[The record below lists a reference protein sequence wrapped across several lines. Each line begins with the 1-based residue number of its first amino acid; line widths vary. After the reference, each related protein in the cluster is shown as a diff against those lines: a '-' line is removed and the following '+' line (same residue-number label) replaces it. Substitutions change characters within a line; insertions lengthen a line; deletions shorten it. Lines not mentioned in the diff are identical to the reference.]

1 MALWNGRL
9 TELLMTARDPAAAA
23 SHWAGLLG
31 GEAVDSGLVL
41 GGHTRIVIAEGP
53 AEALAEMHF
62 DAGSEMVAAAQ
73 SAGATTQADGSST
86 LTDPDGWLLCFH
98 HVADVEPLEVDSPT
112 LSHCTLGS
120 PSPPGQRGYYES
132 LLFLLSDQ
140 LGEIFCWLRPNPIHH
155 SVAFSA
161 SSDANIHHIAVELPD
176 RSAFIGAIDR
186 VVAQGGKLEFGPGR
200 HMVGGNLFAY
210 LRDDYG
216 IRWELCAEM
225 GRLDPD
231 RPPGLLTAEDRK
243 RSVNTFGPPP
253 PESFIKEPGGPPPAA
268 SAASPTAAALEID
281 P

>member
-1 MALWNGRL
+1 MALWNGKL

-31 GEAVDSGLVL
+31 GEADDAAVLL
-41 GGHTRIVIAEGP
+41 GGDTRIEIAEGP
-53 AEALAEMHF
+53 VEALAEMRF
-62 DAGSEMVAAAQ
+62 EAGGELLAVAEA
-73 SAGATTQADGSST
+73 AGAITQADGSLT
-86 LTDPDGWLLCFH
+86 LTDRDGWLLRFN
-98 HVADVEPLEVDSPT
+98 VVGEVGPLDVSSPT

-120 PSPPGQRGYYES
+120 PSPPGQRAYYES

-140 LGEIFCWLRPNPIHH
+140 LGDMFCWLRPNPIHH
-155 SVAFSA
+155 SVAFAA
-161 SSDANIHHIAVELPD
+161 SPEANINHLAVELPD
-176 RSAFIGAIDR
+176 SAAFISAIDR
-186 VVAQGGKLEFGPGR
+186 VVEQGAKLEFGPGR

-268 SAASPTAAALEID
+268 LEAVTD
-281 P
+281 TRGG